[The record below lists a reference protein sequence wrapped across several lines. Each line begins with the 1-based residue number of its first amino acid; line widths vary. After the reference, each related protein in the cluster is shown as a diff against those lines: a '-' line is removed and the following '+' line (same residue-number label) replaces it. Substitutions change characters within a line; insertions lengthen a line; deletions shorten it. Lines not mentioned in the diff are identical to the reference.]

1 MVAPVDN
8 SKSTYTIQQGD
19 SPWKVAQKSLQIRG
33 ASLKGDAIIRE
44 MNRLAQINDCNSVD
58 DFTKKYFF
66 STGKKL
72 KLDNTLTT
80 SDKPVNVSES
90 SDTVSTHVVQQ
101 GDSPWKV
108 ARENLLSR
116 GDSINGDSIYREM
129 QRLAELNGC
138 DSIDSFAKTYFG
150 TPGKELK
157 LDSTLSNVKSEKK
170 VTIPKEEVKPKTTNT
185 TIKENWTKTQAFYD
199 EINGMES
206 DKEKVLNWHKKY
218 PADGNFVIVDKKSC
232 TATFYSP
239 DGEEVTSF
247 MVGLGDEK
255 GDDYLTAE
263 RRMTSAGIYTVNYK
277 GSGRDDYAR
286 LYNDNIFQMTTD
298 RGETGVALHQIPNG
312 NKARQGLNYDGNLE
326 NNRYSNGCV
335 NFEQK
340 DFEKLK
346 GYIGVG
352 SKVYILPEDPNNY
365 LVAKNG
371 QLNLTQ
377 KEYTGQVKTSTKNRT
392 YVPINEVVVPADAV
406 QTAKD
411 FGNALKDNK
420 ESLMK
425 DLALSS
431 DEYNDIAL
439 VAMGIA
445 QQESDFGD
453 SQKYKLKEY
462 GQWAI
467 NVLKWVKGNNSY
479 NSRGLTQMKLESYTD
494 PVTKNLLYKY
504 NITSDDLDNPEKS
517 AIATMI
523 VLGGMYKN
531 ELNSAKVKQ
540 NMKELNIKPMDALL
554 YVWNGRTYELTRGT
568 ATPDKNIYVQNVRK
582 YASQFDFTQSYSLS

>member
-1 MVAPVDN
+1 
-8 SKSTYTIQQGD
+8 
-19 SPWKVAQKSLQIRG
+19 
-33 ASLKGDAIIRE
+33 
-44 MNRLAQINDCNSVD
+44 
-58 DFTKKYFF
+58 
-66 STGKKL
+66 
-72 KLDNTLTT
+72 
-80 SDKPVNVSES
+80 
-90 SDTVSTHVVQQ
+90 
-101 GDSPWKV
+101 
-108 ARENLLSR
+108 
-116 GDSINGDSIYREM
+116 
-129 QRLAELNGC
+129 
-138 DSIDSFAKTYFG
+138 
-150 TPGKELK
+150 
-157 LDSTLSNVKSEKK
+157 
-170 VTIPKEEVKPKTTNT
+170 
-185 TIKENWTKTQAFYD
+185 
-199 EINGMES
+199 
-206 DKEKVLNWHKKY
+206 
-218 PADGNFVIVDKKSC
+218 
-232 TATFYSP
+232 
-239 DGEEVTSF
+239 
-247 MVGLGDEK
+247 
-255 GDDYLTAE
+255 
-263 RRMTSAGIYTVNYK
+263 MTSAGIYTVNYK

-467 NVLKWVKGNNSY
+467 DILKWVKGNNSY